1 MEVENLEKAEE
12 LREELR
18 IINVKI
24 RTVEKAKYVKM
35 YGEGDRFETSTE
47 RMKYDSEILLQSI
60 RPLFINS
67 LNREKQDILNEIE
80 ALD

>member
-1 MEVENLEKAEE
+1 MKVENLKRAEE

-18 IINVKI
+18 IINVRI
-24 RTVEKAKYVKM
+24 STVEKAKYVEM
-35 YGEGDRFETSTE
+35 YGGDSFKTSTE
-47 RMKYDSEILLQSI
+47 RMKYDSEILLESI

-67 LNREKQDILNEIE
+67 LNREKQDILNQIE

>member
-1 MEVENLEKAEE
+1 MKVENLERAEE

-18 IINVKI
+18 IINI
-24 RTVEKAKYVKM
+24 EISTVEKAKYVKM
-35 YGEGDRFETSTE
+35 YGGDDFTTSTKG
-47 RMKYDSEILLQSI
+47 MKYDSEILLQSI